1 MGERLHIFSILKEQK
16 YAGLKEQKY
25 AGFYIYIWSIT
36 IFNKVREL
44 IELFISNTNI
54 VFR

>member
-1 MGERLHIFSILKEQK
+1 MGERLHIFSI
-16 YAGLKEQKY
+16 LKEQKY

-44 IELFISNTNI
+44 IELFISNTDI